1 MELSIHVKEEVLV
14 FDITGDDLVFVTLAL
29 EEIIKRFVHSD
40 EPELNIRIIKDDSRA
55 PPTLGISVSENM
67 KIGDALR

>member
-40 EPELNIRIIKDDSRA
+40 EPELNIRIIKDATRA
-55 PPTLGISVSENM
+55 PPTLGISVSESM